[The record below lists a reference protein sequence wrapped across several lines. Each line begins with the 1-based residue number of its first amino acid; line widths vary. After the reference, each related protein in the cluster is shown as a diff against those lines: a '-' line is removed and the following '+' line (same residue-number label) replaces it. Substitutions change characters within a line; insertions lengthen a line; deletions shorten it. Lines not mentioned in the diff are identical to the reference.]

1 LYASTEG
8 KMGTTLENLLC
19 QHIEDALMIDVSI
32 YERDSSLN
40 LDWADFPLKPGSHY
54 QMFWFF
60 KNTGSETS
68 LSNIEI
74 KVRNVNPDRITL
86 CTGAFYLEE
95 VSSMT
100 YTDNSVEVK
109 ERQGFFG
116 PGYASKQFI
125 TYFMVKKGEK
135 IHENEELLEFTRVA
149 EVHPMGKSVGQIRA
163 NPIESYPN
171 DATERARAAVLL
183 VQKDRL

>member
-1 LYASTEG
+1 
-8 KMGTTLENLLC
+8 MGTTLENLLC
-19 QHIEDALMIDVSI
+19 QHIEEALMIDISI
-32 YERDSSLN
+32 YERDSSLK
-40 LDWADFPLKPGSHY
+40 LDWADFPLKPGIHY

-135 IHENEELLEFTRVA
+135 IHENEELLEFIRVA

>member
-1 LYASTEG
+1 
-8 KMGTTLENLLC
+8 MGTTLENILC
-19 QHIEDALMIDVSI
+19 QHIEEALMIDVSI
-32 YERDSSLN
+32 YERDSSLDI
-40 LDWADFPLKPGSHY
+40 DWADFPLKSGIHY

-60 KNTGSETS
+60 KNIGSEAS

-95 VSSMT
+95 VTNMT
-100 YTDNSVEVK
+100 YTDNSVDVK
-109 ERQGFFG
+109 ERHGVFG

-125 TYFMVKKGEK
+125 TYFMVKEGET

-149 EVHPMGKSVGQIRA
+149 EVHPKGKSVGHIRA

-171 DATERARAAVLL
+171 DATERLI
-183 VQKDRL
+183 DDIPMMPE